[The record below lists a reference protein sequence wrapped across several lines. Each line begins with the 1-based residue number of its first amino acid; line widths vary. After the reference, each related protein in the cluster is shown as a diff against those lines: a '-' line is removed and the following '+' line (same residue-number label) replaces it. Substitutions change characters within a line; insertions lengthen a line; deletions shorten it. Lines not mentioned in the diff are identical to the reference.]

1 MTPLARFDLK
11 LDKDDKDLFA
21 QAAALMGTSMAGF
34 VRSAAKEKAHAMID
48 RESRLTLSQLDFR
61 AFSSAL
67 EDAFAPN
74 KRLQEALDSARQK
87 VRRA

>member
-1 MTPLARFDLK
+1 MTSLARFDLK

-61 AFSSAL
+61 ALSSAL

-74 KRLQEALDSARQK
+74 KPLQEALDSARQK

>member
-1 MTPLARFDLK
+1 MTSLARFDLK

-48 RESRLTLSQLDFR
+48 RESRLTLSQLLLVGERFV
-61 AFSSAL
+61 
-67 EDAFAPN
+67 
-74 KRLQEALDSARQK
+74 QEVPSRD
-87 VRRA
+87 RRK